1 MSLGF
6 TLIIKI
12 IALIVIALFIHFEHE
27 LFSDLGDI
35 FLMLEVHPDDIFLQ
49 FLNLSKKTA
58 IFDVSLFDCQLQIK
72 ILNKQ
77 FVETEDKGS
86 KNLPHGVEVVVF
98 GIVKDSSLVV
108 VLILGFRSQQ
118 FSIFA
123 LTKL

>member
-6 TLIIKI
+6 TLIVKI
-12 IALIVIALFIHFEHE
+12 IAFILITLFIHLKNE
-27 LFSDLGDI
+27 LFSDLSDI
-35 FLMLEVHPDDIFLQ
+35 ILMLEVHPDDIFLQ
-49 FLNLSKKTA
+49 LLNLSKKTA
-58 IFDVSLFDCQLQIK
+58 IFDVSFFNRQLQIK

-77 FVETEDKGS
+77 FVETEDKRS

-98 GIVKDSSLVV
+98 GIVKDGSLVV

>member
-6 TLIIKI
+6 TLIVKI
-12 IALIVIALFIHFEHE
+12 IAFILITLFIHLKNE
-27 LFSDLGDI
+27 LFSDLSDI
-35 FLMLEVHPDDIFLQ
+35 ILMLEVHPDDIFLQ
-49 FLNLSKKTA
+49 LLNLSKKTA
-58 IFDVSLFDCQLQIK
+58 IFDVSFFNRQLQIK

-77 FVETEDKGS
+77 FVETEDECS

-98 GIVKDSSLVV
+98 GIVKDGSLVV

>member
-1 MSLGF
+1 
-6 TLIIKI
+6 
-12 IALIVIALFIHFEHE
+12 
-27 LFSDLGDI
+27 
-35 FLMLEVHPDDIFLQ
+35 MLEVHPDDIFLQ
-49 FLNLSKKTA
+49 LLNLSKKTA
-58 IFDVSLFDCQLQIK
+58 IFDVSFFNRQLQIK

-77 FVETEDKGS
+77 FVETEDECS

-98 GIVKDSSLVV
+98 GIVKDGSLVV